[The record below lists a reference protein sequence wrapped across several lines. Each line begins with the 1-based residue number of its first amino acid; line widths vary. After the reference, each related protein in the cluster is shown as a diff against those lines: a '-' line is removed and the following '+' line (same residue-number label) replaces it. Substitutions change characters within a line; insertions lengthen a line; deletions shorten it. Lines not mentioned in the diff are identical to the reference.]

1 MDSRKA
7 VRDCGREFSLAK
19 YLQTLRSKI
28 IVLTLLVVFGTQAM
42 TVIAVLIAAN
52 KDTDKR
58 AHESLANGSEVF
70 KRVITNRADLL
81 RRIVKPLSIDNDF
94 RQLVQTHDVNMIA
107 TELGDRANW
116 INADIAFVLDRAG
129 NVMAANGDALTQG
142 TDLSDLTQPG
152 HTSIAFNK
160 KYYEMISVPV
170 NPAQD
175 ANSDAVPDNVI
186 GWLSMGFELNDGIA
200 QKLASVT
207 GLETSLMARTDGK
220 KILLLGSSLS
230 RDERSAITKA
240 SQQIAIG
247 MDPILASD
255 SMKVEYISKHVRFL
269 PDSPE
274 LFAVLQIPMAE
285 AMAPF
290 AALRG
295 TLIHAATTAVL
306 CALIM
311 ASYLSLSVTHPIR
324 SLLLAARRMRVGNY
338 SRKLEIDSQDEF
350 GELAQ
355 AFNAMR
361 EGIAKREQHIIYQAQ
376 FDSLTGLPNRNQ
388 AMELLRSSLR
398 VGVKT
403 GHPVTIMIMHLQRF
417 REIQSSLG
425 HEIGDEVLRQIA
437 IRLRSALDDAQVLA
451 RLEGDQFLIIAP
463 NSNYDEGKRN
473 AHRITSLLDSGLTVQ
488 SVNVTLD
495 ACIGVSIFP
504 EHGRQ
509 PDELLR
515 RAAVAKNDAQKAQ
528 RKIRIY
534 QNGREARHVR
544 QLAIL
549 GGLRRATQENELKLY
564 LQPKITLSNT
574 LVCGAEALL
583 RWDHP
588 ELGQIPPHEF
598 IPLAESAGN
607 IAIVTEWVINRVIRQ
622 CAEWQ
627 KLEIDLPIAIN
638 LSRRDLLNTQL
649 PALIQKELDTYG
661 VKATSIILEI
671 TEEAVVHDIEL
682 ATSILDVL
690 RAMGI
695 SISMDD
701 FGTGYSSLSHLQKLP
716 VDELKIDRSFI
727 TNLPEERQNAA
738 IVRSI
743 IELAH
748 NLALEVVAEGV
759 ETTAALRWL
768 REEGCE
774 RAQGYYL
781 SKPMPAANF
790 EGWLR
795 DWERLAS
802 EDNEGQDH
810 GDSLILRPRL
820 IT

>member
-1 MDSRKA
+1 L
-7 VRDCGREFSLAK
+7 GINLTSLRFK
-19 YLQTLRSKI
+19 VI
-28 IVLTLLVVFGTQAM
+28 GLTLFVVLGAQVAS
-42 TVIAVLIAAN
+42 VIAVLVASADDAN
-52 KDTDKR
+52 
-58 AHESLANGSEVF
+58 
-70 KRVITNRADLL
+70 NRAYVQMESGIQLFRSVIASREKAL
-81 RRIVKPLSIDNDF
+81 TQTVKPLAADGDFKRAIASGNTDRITKELVTRLEWVDADVAALIALDGTIIASAGSANLQSSSLSKLTANPRASITINNNTYEM
-94 RQLVQTHDVNMIA
+94 VTVPVEAPGVIA
-107 TELGDRANW
+107 WISIGFVVDDALAEELG
-116 INADIAFVLDRAG
+116 
-129 NVMAANGDALTQG
+129 
-142 TDLSDLTQPG
+142 
-152 HTSIAFNK
+152 SI
-160 KYYEMISVPV
+160 
-170 NPAQD
+170 
-175 ANSDAVPDNVI
+175 
-186 GWLSMGFELNDGIA
+186 
-200 QKLASVT
+200 T
-207 GLETSLMARTDGK
+207 GLEMTFLTGMDSGR
-220 KILLLGSSLS
+220 IRFLGSSLPRAD
-230 RDERSAITKA
+230 RDLILNA
-240 SQQIAIG
+240 SLQIAGGGEMFKAIET
-247 MDPILASD
+247 LKAR
-255 SMKVEYISKHVRFL
+255 YISNREYFFSEGDEIFV
-269 PDSPE
+269 
-274 LFAVLQIPMAE
+274 VLQKPLVE
-285 AMAPF
+285 AMA
-290 AALRG
+290 AYEALRG
-295 TLIHAATTAVL
+295 TLLHAASTTL
-306 CALIM
+306 ICALIM
-311 ASYLSLSVTHPIR
+311 AAILSRSVTRPLHG
-324 SLLLAARRMRVGNY
+324 LLLAARRMRVGDY
-338 SRKLEIDSQDEF
+338 SEKLKITTQDEL
-350 GELAQ
+350 GELAT
-355 AFNAMR
+355 AFNAMG
-361 EGIAKREQHIIYQAQ
+361 EGIAEREQRILYQAQ
-376 FDSLTGLPNRNQ
+376 YDALTGLPNRLQ
-388 AMELLRSSLR
+388 GVELLRGVLRESLGR
-398 VGVKT
+398 PT
-403 GHPVTIMIMHLQRF
+403 AIIIMHLQRF

-425 HEIGDEVLRQIA
+425 HEIGDEVLRQIS
-437 IRLRSALDDAQVLA
+437 IRLRSVLDDAQVLA
-451 RLEGDQFLIIAP
+451 RLEGDQFLIVAP
-463 NSNYDEGKRN
+463 NSNYDEGKRT

-638 LSRRDLLNTQL
+638 LSRRDLLNTKL

-682 ATSILDVL
+682 ATSILDAL

-781 SKPMPAANF
+781 SKPMPAADF

-802 EDNEGQDH
+802 EDNEGQDP